1 MPACVHAQLCPTLCN
16 PRDCSPLGSSVHGIS
31 QARMLEWVA
40 IPFSRGSS
48 WPSDRTQVSRAAG
61 GFLYC
66 RPTLYQLS
74 QHSQGWKRGVLLNAR
89 EPEARG
95 AASLCGRTHSQFRD
109 TWQQL
114 GPGAWVWGCRDS
126 SGLSSPQ
133 PSDWRTVEPPLCWLQ
148 GHSIR
153 TPAPREASILW
164 ETCNEIITQTGCP
177 GRSDLAW
184 EVREGSPRGKSYAG
198 QGQERRGEH
207 SRSGSCTAKSPRGSL
222 GASQR
227 GGGEDGCLCVDS
239 RYSVHLSRI
248 PHKWLEQSFHF
259 MGNGMALWEAEPQ
272 LLKRNGK
279 HLSMSRG
286 KPVHQRC

>member
-1 MPACVHAQLCPTLCN
+1 MHENLRPEGRLRSVVGLTH
-16 PRDCSPLGSSVHGIS
+16 SSETHD
-31 QARMLEWVA
+31 
-40 IPFSRGSS
+40 SS
-48 WPSDRTQVSRAAG
+48 WGQEPGSG
-61 GFLYC
+61 GVGTPWVYLL
-66 RPTLYQLS
+66 RNHRWKEPTVLS
-74 QHSQGWKRGVLLNAR
+74 PGATGVL
-89 EPEARG
+89 
-95 AASLCGRTHSQFRD
+95 
-109 TWQQL
+109 W
-114 GPGAWVWGCRDS
+114 S
-126 SGLSSPQ
+126 SCSET
-133 PSDWRTVEPPLCWLQ
+133 SDWRTVEPPLCWLQ

-164 ETCNEIITQTGCP
+164 ETCNEVITQTGCP

-184 EVREGSPRGKSYAG
+184 EIREGSPRGKGYAG

-222 GASQR
+222 GAEQR